1 MYIVCFDKD
10 GSATK
15 GALTQERLSSTYLSQ
30 PPPAAAIYR
39 RELAEED
46 VDELYKYVEVKPVD
60 DRLRRIS
67 DMSLLRVVL
76 KESMPLDSKGLFEE
90 PVDVG
95 GGKSMVSVYPEQTQL
110 SYSHALNGGSGG
122 VRITSG
128 DSKIDGETLTYQQ
141 MMVFLLPKGV
151 PSTKVRI
158 DLPAPSTSYTLSLRR
173 SPSSSSRRLRRVAAR
188 RRLAPRAPVRLAL
201 RAAAT
206 PPRTARALFGP
217 PTDTSAPRSCWGGF
231 TAEAQARPSPR
242 RRCERGPRAW
252 LTRCGLAG

>member
-1 MYIVCFDKD
+1 MFDTSGSGTIEAKELKVALRALGFEPSKDELKALIGNFDKD

-122 VRITSG
+122 VHVMDMPYVKDYS
-128 DSKIDGETLTYQQ
+128 ETVTGLAA
-141 MMVFLLPKGV
+141 VGV
-151 PSTKVRI
+151 HAVLVLSF
-158 DLPAPSTSYTLSLRR
+158 PAKRG
-173 SPSSSSRRLRRVAAR
+173 AAR
-188 RRLAPRAPVRLAL
+188 PTPGHPIVPVVHVGLGAEEGV
-201 RAAAT
+201 AGAV
-206 PPRTARALFGP
+206 
-217 PTDTSAPRSCWGGF
+217 CGG
-231 TAEAQARPSPR
+231 
-242 RRCERGPRAW
+242 G
-252 LTRCGLAG
+252 G